1 MKLIL
6 LGAPGAGKGTQ
17 ADIIKKKL
25 NIPTISTGNILRAA
39 VKNGTPTG
47 LKAKEYMDAGKLVPD
62 EVIIGIINERLQES
76 DCANGY
82 ILDGVPRTI
91 AQAEALEQAG
101 IRFDAV
107 VAIEIHCGG
116 YHTGDPAGVGS
127 GRMITLKSPHEIELM
142 RRAGKITAAARALAR
157 DMVKPGVTTAQID
170 KAVFQFIKEQGAT
183 PSFLHYNG
191 YPASVCV
198 SVNDEIIH
206 GIPGKRV
213 LQEGDIVSV
222 DVGAFI
228 GGFHGDC
235 AGTYPCG
242 QVSDEALRL
251 IRVTQQSFFEGMK
264 YAREGYRLSDISAAV
279 QAYVEANGFSVVREY
294 VGHGVGRQMHE
305 APEVPNYGK
314 PGHGPRLLRG
324 MTIAVEPMV
333 NAGTAA
339 IRQMPDGWTV
349 RTADGKNAAHYEN
362 TVLITAGEPE
372 LLTDPEKSLV

>member
-1 MKLIL
+1 
-6 LGAPGAGKGTQ
+6 
-17 ADIIKKKL
+17 
-25 NIPTISTGNILRAA
+25 
-39 VKNGTPTG
+39 
-47 LKAKEYMDAGKLVPD
+47 
-62 EVIIGIINERLQES
+62 
-76 DCANGY
+76 
-82 ILDGVPRTI
+82 
-91 AQAEALEQAG
+91 
-101 IRFDAV
+101 
-107 VAIEIHCGG
+107 
-116 YHTGDPAGVGS
+116 
-127 GRMITLKSPHEIELM
+127 MITLKSAHEIELM
-142 RRAGKITAAARALAR
+142 RRAGKITAAARAVAR

-170 KAVFQFIKEQGAT
+170 KAVFQFIKEQGAI

-251 IRVTQQSFFEGMK
+251 IRVTQQSFFEGIK

-294 VGHGVGRQMHE
+294 VGHGIGRQMHE

-333 NAGTAA
+333 NGGTAA
-339 IRQMPDGWTV
+339 IKQMPDGWTV

>member
-1 MKLIL
+1 
-6 LGAPGAGKGTQ
+6 
-17 ADIIKKKL
+17 
-25 NIPTISTGNILRAA
+25 
-39 VKNGTPTG
+39 
-47 LKAKEYMDAGKLVPD
+47 
-62 EVIIGIINERLQES
+62 
-76 DCANGY
+76 
-82 ILDGVPRTI
+82 
-91 AQAEALEQAG
+91 
-101 IRFDAV
+101 
-107 VAIEIHCGG
+107 
-116 YHTGDPAGVGS
+116 
-127 GRMITLKSPHEIELM
+127 MITLKSPHEIELM
-142 RRAGKITAAARALAR
+142 RRAGKITAAARAVAR

-170 KAVFQFIKEQGAT
+170 KAVFQFMKEQGAI

-251 IRVTQQSFFEGMK
+251 IRVTQQSFFEGIK

-294 VGHGVGRQMHE
+294 VGHGIGRQMHE

-333 NAGTAA
+333 NGGSAA
-339 IRQMPDGWTV
+339 IKQMPDGWTV